1 MYVYINSCT
10 PPKRMR
16 REIQEKKKEQ
26 FNYPERHKRE
36 SPYTSTANRFKFMP
50 FVVRYQ
56 SLSRFIF

>member
-1 MYVYINSCT
+1 
-10 PPKRMR
+10 MR